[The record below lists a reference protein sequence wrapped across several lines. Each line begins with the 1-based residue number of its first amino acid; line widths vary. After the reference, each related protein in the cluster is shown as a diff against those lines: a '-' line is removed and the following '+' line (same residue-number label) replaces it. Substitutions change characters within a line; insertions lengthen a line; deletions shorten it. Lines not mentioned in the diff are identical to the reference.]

1 MAAAQILRAFAVVM
15 FLADCRFTLSY
26 VASPVDTGLMLRK
39 TFHPRCSFKSY
50 SSRQNVLNLKSSLEE
65 DLGKPF
71 GEFGKKIGRSI
82 DWFFDTSHVT
92 GGVCV
97 CVVPI
102 LWQDFLA

>member
-1 MAAAQILRAFAVVM
+1 MAAAQILRACAVLM
-15 FLADCRFTLSY
+15 IMADYQFSLSY

-39 TFHPRCSFKSY
+39 IRHPRCSFKGY
-50 SSRQNVLNLKSSLEE
+50 SSGKRSLVNLKSSLED

-92 GGVCV
+92 GGLCHVS
-97 CVVPI
+97 
-102 LWQDFLA
+102 LLFANLF